1 MFIVMTDSAIPP
13 SGLTVDTLYHTHY
26 GWLTLWLTRKMHS
39 VFDAEDIAQDTFV
52 RILGSRQRDTIRDP
66 RSFLCTVA
74 KRVMVDLFRRQALEK
89 NYLDMLAN
97 LPDDQLPSAECR
109 QIQLQTLQLLDQML
123 DTLSDK
129 ARRAFL
135 LSQLEGLQYR
145 DIALRLGVSVSAVK
159 KYIAKATEH
168 CLIFRLE
175 HGL

>member
-1 MFIVMTDSAIPP
+1 
-13 SGLTVDTLYHTHY
+13 
-26 GWLTLWLTRKMHS
+26 
-39 VFDAEDIAQDTFV
+39 
-52 RILGSRQRDTIRDP
+52 
-66 RSFLCTVA
+66 
-74 KRVMVDLFRRQALEK
+74 
-89 NYLDMLAN
+89 MLAN